1 MIIQRQSTT
10 CNNRFSILNRMLVS
24 VSLYLNRSWIPAKSA
39 RRLIWIRAFVRTL
52 VELRSFSYSAR
63 CLQRSL
69 AKCEKHME
77 RLIPD
82 FLAVISISTVSPP
95 GPQEKTLCPK
105 ASLIRLRRNGISNVS
120 GTTGKIHRREEIPSR
135 QSPRSWK
142 TTISIPSP
150 SSFCTCGE
158 KCIANI
164 CRWKKARRDG
174 PVEQ

>member
-1 MIIQRQSTT
+1 M
-10 CNNRFSILNRMLVS
+10 
-24 VSLYLNRSWIPAKSA
+24 A
-39 RRLIWIRAFVRTL
+39 TL

-82 FLAVISISTVSPP
+82 FLAVISISTVSSP
-95 GPQEKTLCPK
+95 GPQEKTLCLK
-105 ASLIRLRRNGISNVS
+105 ASLIRLRRNGTSNVS

-142 TTISIPSP
+142 TTISISSP

-158 KCIANI
+158 KMYREHLRVEESSMGRPRRAMKSRTFCRTPCIRI
-164 CRWKKARRDG
+164 
-174 PVEQ
+174 